1 MLDPLTLFGLAVGL
15 AMDAFAVSIAMGISL
30 PRVRTNQALR
40 LALAFGGF
48 QFLMPVVGYL
58 AGKNFSGNALIVAYD
73 HWIAFALLAAL
84 GLKMIRDAH
93 ATEADDGDPGDDQR
107 PDPTKSPRLIVL
119 ALATSIDALAVGLSL
134 AFLRVTI
141 LLPSTVIGLVAA
153 GFAVMG
159 IHLGHR
165 FGHHLERR
173 AEAVGGV
180 ALIAIGLRILIDHLW
195 GAAA

>member
-1 MLDPLTLFGLAVGL
+1 MLDPLTLAGLAVGL

-30 PRVRTNQALR
+30 PRVRTHQALR

-58 AGKNFSGNALIVAYD
+58 AGTTFSDNRLIIAYD
-73 HWIAFALLAAL
+73 HWIAFTLLVGL
-84 GLKMIRDAH
+84 GLKMIRDASRI
-93 ATEADDGDPGDDQR
+93 AEGGAAPPG
-107 PDPTKSPRLIVL
+107 DPTKSPRLIVL
-119 ALATSIDALAVGLSL
+119 ALATSLDALAVGLSL

-153 GFAVMG
+153 GFSAAG

-173 AEAVGGV
+173 AEVIGGI
-180 ALIAIGLRILIDHLW
+180 ALIGIGCRILVEHTW
-195 GAAA
+195 GASA